1 MRPGS
6 TIFALSSGAPP
17 SGVAVVR
24 VSGPGAG
31 TALNALCGDLPQ
43 PRRLLLRPVKDE
55 NGQVIDRGLV
65 AFLPGPG
72 SFTGE
77 DCAEFHLHGSRAVV
91 AAVLRR
97 LGSMPG
103 FRQAEAGEFTRRA
116 FINGRLDLTAAEALS
131 DLIIA
136 ETESQRRL
144 AQANADGRQS
154 RLYAD
159 WRARLLHARAMVE
172 AELDF
177 ADEGDVPSSVAAVV
191 WADVVELH
199 DEMSAHLSGF
209 EAAEIVREGFRVAL
223 LGAPNAGK
231 SSLLNYLAGR
241 DVAIVSDEPGTT
253 RDVLEVPLDL
263 GGAKVIVADMAGIRE
278 GAGKVESIGIERARR
293 MASLADLVLVL
304 IDLCEPVEVAP
315 PEGVDVVRVGTKC
328 DIWSGS
334 DGLEVDV
341 RLSAH
346 TGAGVSE
353 LLAMIG
359 SRAAARTSA
368 ATEGVVPTRQR
379 HTGLIGSAVRNLGQA
394 LDASLDLEVRA
405 EALRLAG
412 DEIGRLSGEI
422 GTEEVL
428 GAIFSTFCVGK

>member
-1 MRPGS
+1 
-6 TIFALSSGAPP
+6 
-17 SGVAVVR
+17 
-24 VSGPGAG
+24 
-31 TALNALCGDLPQ
+31 
-43 PRRLLLRPVKDE
+43 DE

-77 DCAEFHLHGSRAVV
+77 DCAEYHLNGSRAVV

-159 WRARLLHARAMVE
+159 WRARLLHARTMVE

-177 ADEGDVPSSVAAVV
+177 ADEGDVPGSVAAVI
-191 WADVVELH
+191 WADVAELH

-304 IDLCEPVEVAP
+304 IDLCEPVE
-315 PEGVDVVRVGTKC
+315 
-328 DIWSGS
+328 
-334 DGLEVDV
+334 
-341 RLSAH
+341 
-346 TGAGVSE
+346 
-353 LLAMIG
+353 
-359 SRAAARTSA
+359 
-368 ATEGVVPTRQR
+368 
-379 HTGLIGSAVRNLGQA
+379 
-394 LDASLDLEVRA
+394 
-405 EALRLAG
+405 
-412 DEIGRLSGEI
+412 
-422 GTEEVL
+422 
-428 GAIFSTFCVGK
+428 